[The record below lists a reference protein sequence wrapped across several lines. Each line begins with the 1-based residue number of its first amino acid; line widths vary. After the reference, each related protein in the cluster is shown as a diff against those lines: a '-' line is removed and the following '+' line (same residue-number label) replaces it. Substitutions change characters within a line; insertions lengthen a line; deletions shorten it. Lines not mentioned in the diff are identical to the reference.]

1 MSDTHEQLTVM
12 RAQMRN
18 LLAEWQT
25 NGDTAAAKCLRE
37 QMRGGAESDGA
48 PYGDYTDDEL
58 AAAIKQAAETV
69 DGDSDEAKAEVALK
83 ELCGFQTELQRR
95 WFPHGV
101 EYTPPVVRR
110 VDEIDATPPTVLLRT
125 AGEYKTAVL
134 TVGEVCV
141 LSGAGGAGKSTLALA
156 VSYAMAAGGKRD
168 WESCG
173 LEIRDDRDAP
183 EPMPVVYASAE
194 DAAWQIKRAARRI
207 MKHREEFDLPYFL
220 HHMDLRGRLLFAP
233 ADDGYNAP
241 AETTPEWKSLWNAV
255 KSTGA
260 KMVVIDPVM
269 AVYAGNENR
278 AVEVRRFI
286 GALTAEAEAHA
297 CGVLLLAHNTKAA
310 RGKDADPF
318 DAGHVAGSASW
329 TDGVRGALALD
340 WPSGGEGDTDVRRLK
355 VIKAN
360 YGQPRIECDLSPAR
374 ENEAE
379 GKRAIVEFDAGAWRA
394 GGAVK
399 ANGDGRRGRRDND
412 GRPETPAEVA

>member
-1 MSDTHEQLTVM
+1 MSETHERLSAM
-12 RAQMRN
+12 RAQMRT

-25 NGDTAAAKCLRE
+25 NGDTAAATCLRE

-48 PYGDYTDDEL
+48 PYGDFTDAEL
-58 AAAIKQAAETV
+58 RAEIKQAAETV
-69 DGDSDEAKAEVALK
+69 DGDIDEAKANGALK

-101 EYTPPVVRR
+101 EYTPPVVMR
-110 VDEIDATPPTVLLRT
+110 VDKIDAKPPTVLLRT

-156 VSYAMAAGGKRD
+156 VSYAMAAGGRRD
-168 WESCG
+168 YESNG
-173 LEIRDDRDAP
+173 LEIRDGNREP
-183 EPMPVVYASAE
+183 SPMPVVYASAE
-194 DAAWQIKRAARRI
+194 DADWQIKRAAVRI
-207 MKHREEFDLPYFL
+207 MERRAEVNLPPNL

-233 ADDGYNAP
+233 SDDGYNAP

-260 KMVVIDPVM
+260 KMVVVDPVM

-286 GALTAEAEAHA
+286 GALTAEADEKQ

-310 RGKDADPF
+310 RMKGTDPF

-340 WPSGGEGDTDVRRLK
+340 WPSDGDGDAGVRRLK